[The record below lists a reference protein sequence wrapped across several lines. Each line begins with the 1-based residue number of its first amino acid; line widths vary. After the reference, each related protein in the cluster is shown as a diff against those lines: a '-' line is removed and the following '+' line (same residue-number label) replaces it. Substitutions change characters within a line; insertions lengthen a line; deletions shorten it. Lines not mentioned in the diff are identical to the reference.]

1 MQDIIKHTNIC
12 TMSMPERKERDKG
25 EEKLLEEIMAENL
38 QSVLKRTKIYTSREL
53 DKFQI
58 ENMKRAMGTLQ

>member
-1 MQDIIKHTNIC
+1 
-12 TMSMPERKERDKG
+12 MSMPERKERDKG